1 MSAEARNQLQRYL
14 SAAVAF
20 AVVLLLVYSLANSGP
35 ETPPRN
41 RQLIAFIADSLDVPF
56 KRMEDLFE
64 RDHPDIDLI
73 LEPSG
78 SVLAGRKVT
87 LGRRCDI
94 LAVADHRVIDDLPP
108 EYATWRID
116 FATNEIVI
124 GGTQMSKHINEISA
138 ENWHEVLL
146 RDDVLFG
153 RADPDLDPCGY
164 WTLLCWKLAEK
175 HYGPSGTA
183 EGLYEKLL
191 AKLPPGGRY
200 VREDSHKLMSLV
212 EGTGGIDYAF
222 VYKSQA
228 VDHGLRVVELPPE
241 ISLGNARFEELY
253 QSVSVEVPGSDG
265 KTRAIAGKTILYAL
279 TVLEGANDPKGAREL
294 VGFVL
299 NGGQAML
306 RESGFPPI
314 SPPRLV
320 PRPGVRPP
328 DLGPLVEPSG
338 IQQ

>member
-1 MSAEARNQLQRYL
+1 MA
-14 SAAVAF
+14 
-20 AVVLLLVYSLANSGP
+20 
-35 ETPPRN
+35 
-41 RQLIAFIADSLDVPF
+41 
-56 KRMEDLFE
+56 
-64 RDHPDIDLI
+64 
-73 LEPSG
+73 PSG
-78 SVLAGRKVT
+78 SVLAGRKVA

-138 ENWHEVLL
+138 DNWYEILL

-175 HYGPSGTA
+175 HYGSPGAA
-183 EGLYEKLL
+183 EGLYDKLL

-222 VYKSQA
+222 VYRSQA
-228 VDHGLRVVELPPE
+228 RDHGLRIVELPPQ
-241 ISLGNARFEELY
+241 INLGNARFEEFY
-253 QSVSVEVPGSDG
+253 KSVSVEVTGSDG
-265 KTRAIAGKTILYAL
+265 KPTAISGKTIVYAL
-279 TVLEGANDPKGAREL
+279 TILEGANDWEGAR
-294 VGFVL
+294 GFVGCVL
-299 NGGQAML
+299 NSTGQYLL

-314 SPPRLV
+314 SSPRPI
-320 PRPGVRPP
+320 PRPGLRPP
-328 DLGPLVEPSG
+328 DLGRLIQPSG